1 MSTGFRIFLLILV
14 SFGAIYAYRFRSRE
28 IDHWLR
34 GQSPDARGPEAD
46 DGLVSP
52 VERVLEP
59 DVSLARLVGSPLFR
73 TARPAK
79 LDEPQ
84 RRLSRDLDSFAADL
98 SEESRSE
105 AADLAAF
112 GEESEPGAGEESLA
126 DPAVPPPAPPPA
138 PTPDA
143 AETTLPPIDSYTEI
157 TYKVEAG
164 DNLWRIAAKYLGS
177 GSRFG
182 EIREMNP
189 DVFRGKSTGALAEGT
204 ILKIRIPRREE
215 SLKVSE
221 TDADTTVEEKSAPG
235 PEEPRRKAPR
245 PSAKQGG
252 KAQRVVGR

>member
-73 TARPAK
+73 AARPLK
-79 LDEPQ
+79 PDGPQ

-98 SEESRSE
+98 PEESRSE

-112 GEESEPGAGEESLA
+112 GEAPEPAAGEESLA
-126 DPAVPPPAPPPA
+126 DPAVPPPAPAPA
-138 PTPDA
+138 PDA
-143 AETTLPPIDSYTEI
+143 AETTRPPLESYTEI

-189 DVFRGKSTGALAEGT
+189 DVFRGKSTGALAAGT

-215 SLKVSE
+215 SFKVSE
-221 TDADTTVEEKSAPG
+221 PDADTTVEEKSAPAS
-235 PEEPRRKAPR
+235 EEPRRKAPR
-245 PSAKQGG
+245 PVVKQGG